1 MVAALLSELGG
12 AFETNGN
19 IEEAERMYTTAVALV
34 RGHRARCGL
43 STVLSVADPYVVM
56 IRIAYYS
63 VVPRE
68 HHTPDHICSCSPK
81 QTSKPTEARASSRQP
96 RAEC

>member
-34 RGHRARCGL
+34 RQRQHDRPLTTAAREIKHPALHRVDSEFA
-43 STVLSVADPYVVM
+43 
-56 IRIAYYS
+56 
-63 VVPRE
+63 
-68 HHTPDHICSCSPK
+68 
-81 QTSKPTEARASSRQP
+81 
-96 RAEC
+96 

>member
-63 VVPRE
+63 VVLRE
-68 HHTPDHICSCSPK
+68 VPHAGSYLQLQPKANK
-81 QTSKPTEARASSRQP
+81 QTH
-96 RAEC
+96 